1 MNGIRKAFSG
11 GILATA
17 LALAWPAFGSA
28 QSSSTPAQTP
38 QGTAQTASQTQTS
51 QQTQQ
56 PSASQT
62 GGTSA
67 TQSAQPADGATQ
79 QPAATPSDAS
89 TSQPASTTQQPASS
103 TPSATTTAPAATT
116 PTDTTGETQKNIK
129 PGSEQD
135 VNAIGDRKVGSG
147 VNLYSIEAEIALG
160 KQAAQEV
167 EKSSKLVDDPIV
179 ADYINQVG
187 QRLVRNSDCKVPF
200 TIKVIDS
207 DEINAFALPGGFF
220 YVNSGLILAADE
232 EAELAGVMGHEIAHV
247 CARHGTRNATKEQIA
262 EWASIPL
269 IMLGPGGWAG
279 YGIYEG
285 LQMAIPIGFLKFSR
299 DAEREADYLGLQYM
313 YKAGYDPNAF
323 VSFFEKIEAM
333 EKRQPGTIPK
343 IFADHPPTPDRMAA
357 AQKEIAEIL
366 PPRDQYIVTTS
377 EFDQVKARLQR
388 IENKQKVLDNQP
400 GKPTLRTRTD
410 TQQTSTGQADPGTTG
425 DDGSDDP
432 NRPVLKKR
440 TEGTDSNDPS
450 NTSGTG
456 TSGTG
461 TSGTGT
467 SGTGTSGTSTTGQ
480 TIPGQI
486 NN

>member
-1 MNGIRKAFSG
+1 MNGIRKALVG
-11 GILATA
+11 GFLATA
-17 LALAWPAFGSA
+17 LALAWPVFGSA
-28 QSSSTPAQTP
+28 QTSTSPAPAP
-38 QGTAQTASQTQTS
+38 QATAQTANQTQTP

-56 PSASQT
+56 PTAAAGQSANTTAPQPPT
-62 GGTSA
+62 QQPAASA
-67 TQSAQPADGATQ
+67 TQQPTAAPSDTSSPVQPVQQPAPASTATPAAQTQ
-79 QPAATPSDAS
+79 QPAATAS
-89 TSQPASTTQQPASS
+89 TSASGDQEKDVKA
-103 TPSATTTAPAATT
+103 
-116 PTDTTGETQKNIK
+116 
-129 PGSEQD
+129 GSEQD
-135 VNAIGDRKVGSG
+135 VNAIGNRKVGSG
-147 VNLYSIEAEIALG
+147 VNLYSIESEIALG

-179 ADYINQVG
+179 ADYVNRVG

-262 EWASIPL
+262 EWATIPL

-366 PPRDQYIVTTS
+366 PARDSYIVTTS

-388 IENKQKVLDNQP
+388 IENKQKVQDAQP

-410 TQQTSTGQADPGTTG
+410 TQQQGTGQADPGSTST
-425 DDGSDDP
+425 DGSDDP

-440 TEGTDSNDPS
+440 TDGPDSNDPT
-450 NTSGTG
+450 NTSGT
-456 TSGTG
+456 TPT
-461 TSGTGT
+461 
-467 SGTGTSGTSTTGQ
+467 
-480 TIPGQI
+480 GQI
-486 NN
+486 N